1 MGAQEAVVYA
11 YLIIGFE
18 LAILY
23 AVFWYVFIREPRPYT
38 LKGDLWG
45 TYSQS
50 SFTTGDDYAS
60 SSARQWEQNME
71 VLRQIQNGR
80 TLNQMHQSKLPMK
93 PIENTKQYGWVLN
106 QREAE
111 AGAVA
116 KLFGRFRDSV
126 EVMSVKV
133 P

>member
-1 MGAQEAVVYA
+1 MYA
-11 YLIIGFE
+11 YLIIGVE

-50 SFTTGDDYAS
+50 SFTACDDYAL
-60 SSARQWEQNME
+60 SSARQWEHNME
-71 VLRQIQNGR
+71 VLSQIQSGHA
-80 TLNQMHQSKLPMK
+80 LNQMHQSNLPMK

-106 QREAE
+106 KRDAE

-116 KLFGRFRDSV
+116 KLFGRLSESV

>member
-1 MGAQEAVVYA
+1 MYA
-11 YLIIGFE
+11 YLIIGVE

-50 SFTTGDDYAS
+50 AYTTGDDYALS
-60 SSARQWEQNME
+60 STRQWEHNME
-71 VLRQIQNGR
+71 VLNQIQNGR
-80 TLNQMHQSKLPMK
+80 TLNQMHQSNLPMK

-106 QREAE
+106 NRDAE

-116 KLFGRFRDSV
+116 KLFGRLSESV

>member
-1 MGAQEAVVYA
+1 MYA
-11 YLIIGFE
+11 YLIIAVE

-23 AVFWYVFIREPRPYT
+23 SVFWYVFIREPRPYT

-45 TYSQS
+45 TYSQPS
-50 SFTTGDDYAS
+50 VTACDDYAS
-60 SSARQWEQNME
+60 SSARQWDHNME
-71 VLRQIQNGR
+71 VLKKIQNGH
-80 TLNQMHQSKLPMK
+80 NQNQAHHSNLPMK
-93 PIENTKQYGWVLN
+93 PIENTKQYGWVVN
-106 QREAE
+106 SKDAE

-116 KLFGRFRDSV
+116 KLFGRFRDSI

>member
-1 MGAQEAVVYA
+1 MYA
-11 YLIIGFE
+11 YLIIGVE

-23 AVFWYVFIREPRPYT
+23 SVFWYVFIREPRPYT
-38 LKGDLWG
+38 IKGDLWG

-50 SFTTGDDYAS
+50 SFTACDDYAS
-60 SSARQWEQNME
+60 SSAHQWDQNRE
-71 VLRQIQNGR
+71 VLKKIQNGHSQ
-80 TLNQMHQSKLPMK
+80 NHAHQSNLPLK
-93 PIENTKQYGWVLN
+93 PIENTKQYGWVVN
-106 QREAE
+106 DRDAE